1 MDASHQFLYNS
12 NMAGHDQRTR
22 IENFNLF
29 GEVGELPDIV
39 HCETIETRSRVHN
52 WEFKPHRH
60 ARLHQVLLLKGG
72 GGQAKL
78 DTQTAELQ
86 ARSLLNV
93 PAGCVHAFTF
103 TKGTAGWV
111 VTLSS
116 ELLDEVLHSDEGL
129 GSVLSRPAVVRWN
142 KRHRQLVEQIF
153 DEHGE
158 RGFARAHV
166 LRSLSSLLLGH
177 VARTLQDLDY
187 SHTDRGRASLWFR
200 FERLL
205 ESHFDRHWSVADYAR
220 NLSVSPTHL
229 SRVTRQATGLAASR
243 IIEERIIREARR
255 HLVFT
260 NLGISEIAYL
270 LGYDDPA
277 YFSRVFSRATGMS
290 PKSFRAQAEKG

>member
-1 MDASHQFLYNS
+1 
-12 NMAGHDQRTR
+12 MADHDKRNR

-78 DTQTAELQ
+78 DIQTAELR
-86 ARSLLNV
+86 ARSLLNI

-103 TKGTAGWV
+103 REGTAGWV

-129 GSVLSRPAVVRWN
+129 GSILSRPAVVCWN

-187 SHTDRGRASLWFR
+187 SHTDRGRASLWLR
-200 FERLL
+200 FENML
-205 ESHFDRHWSVADYAR
+205 EEHFDRHWSVADYAR

-270 LGYDDPA
+270 LGYEDPA

-290 PKSFRAQAEKG
+290 PKSFRAQAETG